1 MKAVPPD
8 LPLMG
13 SFVILNH
20 LTAAVR
26 LKKCTV

>member
-1 MKAVPPD
+1 MKAVPAD

-13 SFVILNH
+13 SLVIPDL